1 VTTGESEGEG
11 AKVMREFLP
20 QSPFVQH
27 LGLELVEIDAGSAQL
42 RAPFRPELATIGETV
57 HGGAIATLMDTAA
70 MVAAWSDADIP
81 ENLRGTTVSLSVS
94 YLAPAQ
100 GEDLLAEAVVVH
112 RGRRLVTVDVK
123 ATSSSGTVVAKALV
137 TYQLG

>member
-1 VTTGESEGEG
+1 VTTGNSETQG

-27 LGLELVEIDAGSAQL
+27 LGIEVVEIGAGSARL
-42 RAPFRPELATIGETV
+42 RAPFRPELATMGETV
-57 HGGAIATLMDTAA
+57 HGGAIATLIDTAA
-70 MVAAWSDADIP
+70 MVAAWSDAAIP
-81 ENLRGTTVSLSVS
+81 DNLRGATVSLTVS

-100 GEDLLAEAVVVH
+100 GEDLTAHAAVVH

-123 ATSSSGTVVAKALV
+123 ATSASGAVVAKALV